1 MNIKRILTTIVGIP
15 IIIALFTLAN
25 PIVTDIILAVV
36 AIRSIYEY
44 SKCAEKT
51 CKIISGLSY
60 IPAILIAFLHVIS
73 NEIWLKIFPIII
85 PLFLLFAFL
94 QVIVTDGKTNYK
106 DVAYTTTGVTY
117 IVSLITFFSLLY
129 GANNGRFYIWY
140 IMISAW
146 GSDIFAYII
155 GKHFGKHKFS
165 KISPNKTIE
174 GCIAGLLG
182 AVCFGLIYTYFVNN
196 NLQAYLDTAIHI
208 DYWKIGIICAI
219 LSGIGQIG
227 DFAASVIK
235 RHFEVKDF
243 SDLFPGHGGMI
254 DRIDSIIFI
263 APFAYYIF
271 IVLMG

>member
-1 MNIKRILTTIVGIP
+1 MNIKRILTTIIGAP
-15 IIIALFTLAN
+15 IVIALFALAN
-25 PIVTDIILAVV
+25 PIIIDALLAIV

-51 CKIISGLSY
+51 CKIISWLAY
-60 IPAILIAFLHVIS
+60 IPAVLIAFLHIIPEDV
-73 NEIWLKIFPIII
+73 WGKIIPIII

-106 DVAYTTTGVTY
+106 DVVYTTTGVLY
-117 IVSLITFFSLLY
+117 LVPLIAFFALLY
-129 GANNGRFYIWY
+129 GGNKGRYYMWY
-140 IMISAW
+140 IMTSSW
-146 GSDIFAYII
+146 VSDIFAYIV

-174 GCIAGLLG
+174 GCIAGLVG
-182 AVCFGLIYTYFVNN
+182 AVIAGIIYTICLNKYFGFE
-196 NLQAYLDTAIHI
+196 I
-208 DYWKIGIICAI
+208 DYLQIGIIAAVLCV
-219 LSGIGQIG
+219 IGQIG

-235 RHFEVKDF
+235 RHFDVKDF

-271 IVLMG
+271 MILLG

>member
-15 IIIALFTLAN
+15 IIIAILTLAN
-25 PIVTDIILAVV
+25 PIIIDAFLAIV

-51 CKIISGLSY
+51 CKIISWLSY
-60 IPAILIAFLHVIS
+60 IPAVLIAFVHIIPKEV
-73 NEIWLKIFPIII
+73 WLKVIPIII
-85 PLFLLFAFL
+85 PIFLLFAFL
-94 QVIVTDGKTNYK
+94 QVIITDGKTNYK
-106 DVAYTTTGVTY
+106 DVVYTTTGVLY
-117 IVSLITFFSLLY
+117 IVTLITFFALLY
-129 GANNGRFYIWY
+129 GEKNGRFYIWY
-140 IMISAW
+140 IMISSW
-146 GSDIFAYII
+146 VSDIFAYII

-174 GCIAGLLG
+174 GCIAGLIG
-182 AVCFGLIYTYFVNN
+182 AVIVGLIYTVFLNQYFGFEIGY
-196 NLQAYLDTAIHI
+196 LQV
-208 DYWKIGIICAI
+208 GIISALLCA
-219 LSGIGQIG
+219 IGQIG

-271 IVLMG
+271 VILLG